1 MKRLHVKCSSCNNV
15 FPSGF
20 RADSAT
26 QLVGFFYIC
35 PKCNKIV
42 SCSPPEYLEKVNDG
56 FQKSMKEQE
65 IFTIPSGKRVEIT
78 GPDVF
83 ELDKEVI
90 VKPGVFLSSD
100 RAIIRYKQA
109 TE

>member
-1 MKRLHVKCSSCNNV
+1 MKRLYVKCSSCNHV

-20 RADSAT
+20 SADSAT
-26 QLVGFFYIC
+26 QLIGFFYVC
-35 PKCNKIV
+35 PKCGKIV
-42 SCSPPEYLEKVNDG
+42 ACSPPEYLEKVNEG
-56 FQKSMKEQE
+56 CQKSMKEEE
-65 IFTIPSGKRVEIT
+65 IYAMPSGKRVEIM

-83 ELDKEVI
+83 DLDREIV

-100 RAIIRYKQA
+100 RAIIRYKQV

>member
-1 MKRLHVKCSSCNNV
+1 MKRLYVKCSSCSYV

-20 RADSAT
+20 KAESAT

-35 PKCNKIV
+35 PNCRKIV
-42 SCSPPEYLEKVNDG
+42 SCSPPEYLEKFNEELK
-56 FQKSMKEQE
+56 KSMKDEE
-65 IFTIPSGKRVEIT
+65 SFATPFEKRVEIM

-83 ELDKEVI
+83 DLDKELV
-90 VKPGVFLSSD
+90 VKSGTLLSSD
-100 RAIIRYKQA
+100 RAIIRYRQA